1 MDDAQTRGWI
11 FLAVP
16 EQPAALTDVIAMADA
31 INHAIPTQQELRQS
45 FDWLEAHGLVAR
57 VGRRYSLTES
67 GVALRR
73 RASSSTIMGT
83 WENIAKEFRR
93 AATPNI

>member
-1 MDDAQTRGWI
+1 MDDAQTRSWI

-16 EQPAALTDVIAMADA
+16 EQPASLTDIITMADA

-45 FDWLEAHGLVAR
+45 FDWLEAHGLVSRA
-57 VGRRYSLTES
+57 GRRYSLTES

-73 RASSSTIMGT
+73 RASSPKIMAT
-83 WENIAKEFRR
+83 WENVAEEFRR
-93 AATPNI
+93 VATSNI